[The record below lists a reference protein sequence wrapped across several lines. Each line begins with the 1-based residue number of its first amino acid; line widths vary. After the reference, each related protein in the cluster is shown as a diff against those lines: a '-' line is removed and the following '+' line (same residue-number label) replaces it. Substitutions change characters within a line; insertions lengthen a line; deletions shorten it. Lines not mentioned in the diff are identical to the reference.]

1 MKVDNYPPSLV
12 PAAQYL
18 RMSKDHQR
26 YSIRN
31 QARAI
36 AAYAAEHGYRIV
48 KTYADPGESGLTLRE
63 RPGLQGLLADVLKP
77 DRPYKRLLVF
87 DVSRWGRFQNLDESG
102 HYEFLCFAAGVS
114 VDYCAEMFVNDG
126 SPLNA
131 LLKQFKRYQA
141 AEFSREL
148 SSKVLFAQLLQAK
161 IGHKLGGPRRYGFE
175 RILVDE
181 HDRPVQKLE
190 RGQTKALNNQRVV
203 WAVGESREIA
213 IIRDIFRWYGTEC
226 MSMVAIARRLNE
238 MGVPPADGQRWSGGR
253 VRSILSNEL
262 LIGVYVFNRTSQP
275 LKGRRQ
281 ANPPQTWIRTKVL
294 EPAINRAL
302 FDSATRRM
310 RICRRRVPSGEA
322 IASVARLLKARGYLT
337 NELIDRCPYTPSTQT
352 LRRQFGSLQAV
363 YDHLGYRNRWY
374 RPPKEERPRTKE
386 EMLGILRTVY
396 EREGHVSEAILN
408 ADPSLPNTTL
418 YRYHFGKLTNA
429 YRLAGIPYE
438 YIDFKRRGVEL
449 GKARRAGVRRKV
461 TVPKWPTLDG
471 LYSDDQLLDCLRRL
485 HDDHGYVTERLIRS
499 DADTPPPALFIHR
512 FGSLTEAYGQAGIR
526 RSRANAW
533 SREARVEQAIALRK
547 MGQPSPPQ
555 ADYRVTARAY

>member
-1 MKVDNYPPSLV
+1 MPDSFTPALI

-36 AAYAAEHGYRIV
+36 AAYAAEHGYKIV
-48 KTYADPGESGLTLRE
+48 RTYTDPGESGLTLRE
-63 RPGLQGLLADVLKP
+63 RPGLQALLADVLKP
-77 DRPYKRLLVF
+77 DRPFQRLIVL

-102 HYEFLCFAAGVS
+102 HYEFICYSAGVP
-114 VDYCAEMFVNDG
+114 VIYCAELFDNDG

-131 LLKQFKRYQA
+131 LLKQFKRFQA

-148 SSKVLFAQLLQAK
+148 SHKVLFAQLLQAK
-161 IGHKLGGPRRYGFE
+161 IGHKLGGHRRYGFE
-175 RILVDE
+175 RVLVDE

-203 WAVGESREIA
+203 WAIGADEEIA
-213 IIRDIFRWYGTEC
+213 VIRDIFRWYGTDC
-226 MSMVAIARRLNE
+226 MSMVAIARRLDAK
-238 MGVPPADGQRWSGGR
+238 GIPPADGTRWSALR
-253 VRSILSNEL
+253 VRNILSNEL
-262 LIGVYVFNRTSQP
+262 LVGIYVFNRTSQP
-275 LKGRRQ
+275 LKGPRQ

-294 EPAINRAL
+294 EPVISRTL
-302 FDSATRRM
+302 FENAARRM
-310 RICRRRVPSGEA
+310 RICRRRVPSEEA
-322 IASVARLLKARGYLT
+322 IAAVARLLKAKGYLT

-386 EMLGILRTVY
+386 EMLGILRTIY

-408 ADPSLPNTTL
+408 GDPSLPNTTL

-449 GKARRAGVRRKV
+449 GKVRRAGVRRKV

-471 LYSDDQLLDCLRRL
+471 LYSNDQLLDCLRRL
-485 HDDHGYVTERLIRS
+485 HDSYGYVTERLIRA
-499 DADTPPPALFIHR
+499 DAETPPPALFIHR
-512 FGSLTEAYGQAGIR
+512 FASLTEAYRQAGIR
-526 RSRANAW
+526 KSRANAW
-533 SREARVEQAIALRK
+533 SREARVQQAMALKRN
-547 MGQPSPPQ
+547 GQAVPSQ
-555 ADYRVTARAY
+555 ADYRVTSRVY